1 MDGARSDPADLGGAS
16 DHPNTDAPTRS
27 REPLLPRLGNV
38 HELIRWGLVVACLLD
53 AVSEATWRPDEAVR
67 DTIIALVSAIA
78 LILNRRVGAAITAIG
93 LLFTMSTSHEFLVF
107 SVAAI
112 LAIFPSPKQLNLLIK
127 VQLTA
132 LWLFAGLAKLGSN
145 FLSGA
150 PLNRGNLFLIDAL
163 PTPLLVW
170 GTILAEAVILPVLLW
185 TRPRLAMW
193 TAIVFQI
200 SIMIGMSTYASGKSL
215 DDEISFVTSLW
226 AFGLLTIA
234 CVVAVT
240 TFDRRNYDDSATQ
253 KLR

>member
-16 DHPNTDAPTRS
+16 DRPSTDALVRS
-27 REPLLPRLGNV
+27 KEPLLLGLGDV

-67 DTIIALVSAIA
+67 DTTIALVSALA
-78 LILNRRVGAAITAIG
+78 LILNRRIGAAIIAIG
-93 LLFTMSTSHEFLVF
+93 LLFTLSTSHEFLVL

-132 LWLFAGLAKLGSN
+132 LWLFAGLAKLGSD
-145 FLSGA
+145 FLTGA
-150 PLNRGNLFLIDAL
+150 PLNRGNVFLIDAL

-170 GTILAEAVILPVLLW
+170 GTILAEAVVLPVLLW
-185 TRPRLAMW
+185 TRPRLALW
-193 TAIVFQI
+193 AAIVFQM

-215 DDEISFVTSLW
+215 NDEISFVTALW

-240 TFDRRNYDDSATQ
+240 TFDRRNQDDGATQ
-253 KLR
+253 HIP